1 MTYLIGLAARG
12 YDPVGAMLVP
22 RREGTQLD
30 DINRRVSRVKT
41 LDGSVSV
48 TNRGHSP
55 GDRTVVLSFTG
66 ASRREVD
73 QARRLVRLH
82 PRVTLSIADG
92 CFIGVPSDYAEAQQ
106 ELTIL
111 ITGDA

>member
-22 RREGTQLD
+22 RRDGAQLD

-41 LDGSVSV
+41 LDGGVSI

-55 GDRTVVLSFTG
+55 GDRTVVLSFAG
-66 ASRREVD
+66 AARADVER
-73 QARRLVRLH
+73 ARRLVRIH
-82 PRVTLSIADG
+82 PRVTVSTHDG
-92 CFIGVPSDYAEAQQ
+92 CFIGVPSEYAEAQQ
-106 ELTIL
+106 EMTIL